1 MNADGG
7 PDVVTPLPPN
17 TRRRIRDNLA
27 WLLGDRLGRAALNV
41 VVVSVV
47 ARYLGPD
54 QFGLL
59 NYTIS
64 LAAIFATVATLGF
77 EGIVI
82 RELLA
87 QPEEKDAVLGT
98 ACALRFAGGLLA
110 IALVALTGLLTRNGS
125 AVLPLALVVSL
136 GFLPQALEV
145 IDLWFQQSIQSRLT
159 VLAKS
164 GAALLG
170 AGVKLG
176 LVWAQA
182 PLAWFAAA
190 VAVDAV
196 LAAAA
201 LAWMFHGR
209 GERLRQ
215 WRVTRTM
222 TRTLLRDSWPLIVS
236 GLLIALYLRVE
247 QLLVMNW
254 LGERTAGVYFAAVKF
269 AEAWAFAPGLIVS
282 SVYPLL
288 VQERQRGGA
297 EYERQL
303 QLLFDGLTGL
313 GLLVAVGVTFA
324 GPWVLPLIFGDKY
337 AAAVPVL
344 VILGW
349 TAPITFSGAARA
361 QLFLLEKL
369 TIYHTWSALIGIA
382 ANVGLA
388 LWLMPHWGAPGAALG
403 ALGGYWLSACGTS
416 LLFPRLRPW
425 AGLQARA
432 FLLPLRPGGL
442 LALWKRQRDEH

>member
-1 MNADGG
+1 M
-7 PDVVTPLPPN
+7 TPPTPN

-27 WLLGDRLGRAALNV
+27 WLLGDRLSRAALNV

-87 QPEEKDAVLGT
+87 HPEQKNAVLGT
-98 ACALRFAGGLLA
+98 ACALRFGGGLVA
-110 IALVALTGLLTRNGS
+110 IALVTLTGLLTRNGET
-125 AVLPLALVVSL
+125 VLPLALVVSL

-145 IDLWFQQSIQSRLT
+145 IDLWFQKNIQSRMT

-170 AGVKLG
+170 AGSKLA

-190 VAVDAV
+190 VVLDAL

-201 LAWMFHGR
+201 LTWIFHQR
-209 GERLRQ
+209 GEGLRQ
-215 WRVTRTM
+215 WRVTRAM
-222 TRTLLRDSWPLIVS
+222 THTLLRDSWPLIVS

-254 LGERTAGVYFAAVKF
+254 LGESAAGVYFAAVKF
-269 AEAWAFAPGLIVS
+269 ADAWTFAPGLIIS

-288 VQERQRGGA
+288 VQERQRGGV

-303 QLLFDGLTGL
+303 QLLFDALTGL
-313 GLLVAVGVTFA
+313 GLIVAVGVTFT
-324 GPWVLPLIFGDKY
+324 GPWLLPLIFGEKY

-382 ANVGLA
+382 ANVGLG
-388 LWLMPHWGAPGAALG
+388 LWLMPRWGAPGAALG
-403 ALGGYWLSACGTS
+403 ALVGYWVSAYGTT
-416 LLFPRLRPW
+416 LVFPQLRPW
-425 AGLQARA
+425 AGLQTRA
-432 FLLPLRPGGL
+432 FLIPLRPGRL
-442 LALWKRQRDEH
+442 LVLWKDQRED

>member
-1 MNADGG
+1 M
-7 PDVVTPLPPN
+7 TPPTPN

-27 WLLGDRLGRAALNV
+27 WLLGDRLSRAALNV

-87 QPEEKDAVLGT
+87 QPEQKDAVLGT
-98 ACALRFAGGLLA
+98 ACALRFAGGLVA
-110 IALVALTGLLTRNGS
+110 IALVTLTGLFTRNG
-125 AVLPLALVVSL
+125 ATVLPLALVVSL

-145 IDLWFQQSIQSRLT
+145 IDLWFQKSIQSRLT
-159 VLAKS
+159 VLAKC

-170 AGVKLG
+170 AGVKLW

-190 VAVDAV
+190 VVLDAL

-201 LAWMFHGR
+201 LTWMFHQR
-209 GERLRQ
+209 GERLRR
-215 WRVTRTM
+215 WRLTRAM
-222 TRTLLRDSWPLIVS
+222 TRTLLRDSWPLIIS
-236 GLLIALYLRVE
+236 GLLIALYMRLE

-254 LGERTAGVYFAAVKF
+254 LGESAAGVYFAAVKF
-269 AEAWAFAPGLIVS
+269 AESWTFVPGLIIS

-288 VQERQRGGA
+288 VQERQRGGV

-303 QLLFDGLTGL
+303 QLLFDALTGL
-313 GLLVAVGVTFA
+313 GLIVAVGVTVI
-324 GPWVLPLIFGDKY
+324 GPWLLPLIFGDKY

-349 TAPITFSGAARA
+349 TAPILFSGSARA
-361 QLFLLEKL
+361 QLFLLENL
-369 TIYHTWSALIGIA
+369 TIYHTWSALIGA
-382 ANVGLA
+382 VANLGLA
-388 LWLMPHWGAPGAALG
+388 FWLMPRWGAPGAAAAA
-403 ALGGYWLSACGTS
+403 ALSYWLSAYGTS

-425 AGLQARA
+425 ASLQTRA
-432 FLLPLRPGGL
+432 FLLPLRPGRL
-442 LALWKRQRDEH
+442 FALWKRQREH